1 MLKEFLKSFA
11 QSVRLMN
18 NGMTYEQYLA
28 EHGSLTY
35 TFKGSSMNP
44 MLRQGRDIFTVKAK
58 TSERCRKYDVVLYR
72 RPPNR
77 YVLHRIVEVREN
89 DYVIIGDNCI
99 NKEYGIRDEDI
110 IGILTGFV
118 RKGREYSVTDRRYL
132 CYVHLWCDFLCLRV
146 GLLRL
151 RALAGQ
157 IKRKLKG

>member
-1 MLKEFLKSFA
+1 MSRESLQSFA
-11 QSVRLMN
+11 QSVLLMN

-44 MLRQGRDIFTVKAK
+44 MLCEGRDIFTVKAK

-77 YVLHRIVEVREN
+77 FVLHRIVGVMEN

-110 IGILTGFV
+110 IGVLTEFV
-118 RKGREYSVTDRRYL
+118 HNGKAYSATDRRYR
-132 CYVHLWCDFLCLRV
+132 CYVHLWCDFLPIRI

-151 RALAGQ
+151 RALAGRV
-157 IKRKLKG
+157 KRKLKG